1 MKKIW
6 RKHSFSLG
14 SFRIDKK
21 YGREGHKEREEI
33 IFTLYFHPENKG
45 SDAMREKSVQAKWN
59 LFPFRH
65 SEGKRMKLHFV
76 KFCLRAE

>member
-1 MKKIW
+1 MKKIR

-45 SDAMREKSVQAKWN
+45 SDAMREKSVQAK
-59 LFPFRH
+59 
-65 SEGKRMKLHFV
+65 
-76 KFCLRAE
+76 